1 MDPKQEIIE
10 VLKFWIYKLDSD
22 SCTPEEIKQ
31 ISDVSTKTLV
41 NDATISE
48 FANYFGVSESNV
60 RATIARKVFAKPKRK
75 VVYPFQALLKVAP
88 SKWFEKK

>member
-88 SKWFEKK
+88 SKWFKKK

>member
-1 MDPKQEIIE
+1 MEPKQEIKE
-10 VLKFWIYKLDSD
+10 VFKFWIYKLDND

-31 ISDVSTKTLV
+31 VSDAVVKTIA
-41 NDATISE
+41 NDATIRE
-48 FANYFGVSESNV
+48 FADYFGVSESNV

-88 SKWFEKK
+88 GKWFKKK

>member
-1 MDPKQEIIE
+1 MDPKQEIKE

-31 ISDVSTKTLV
+31 ISDVATKTLV

-48 FANYFGVSESNV
+48 FADYFGVSESNV

-88 SKWFEKK
+88 SKWFKKK

>member
-10 VLKFWIYKLDSD
+10 VLKFWIYKLDSG

-75 VVYPFQALLKVAP
+75 VVYPFQALLKAAP
-88 SKWFEKK
+88 SKWFKKK